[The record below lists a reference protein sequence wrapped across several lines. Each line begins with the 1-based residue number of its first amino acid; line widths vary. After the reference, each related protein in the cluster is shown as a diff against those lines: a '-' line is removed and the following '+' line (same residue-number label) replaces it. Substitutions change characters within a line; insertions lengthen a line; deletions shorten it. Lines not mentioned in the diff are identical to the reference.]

1 MAKSKF
7 NLAEKLGGVS
17 NLNTPDMQ
25 VVQIPLSQL
34 IVNEHNF
41 FTVEDVQDLA
51 DDIAMNGLYS
61 PLTVCAAGE
70 GKYRIVAGHRR
81 RKALEMLGRKD
92 APCIVKN
99 YDGEDSEMV
108 ALIQSNLT
116 SRELTYYEKM
126 EAVIRL
132 EKALRSMKER
142 GVELPG
148 RLRDHLAE
156 QTNESASAVHRM
168 QYIHKN
174 LSPALLEALRREQ
187 IGESVADELAH
198 SPKKVQTE
206 FEQRLARGETVRAQ
220 DVKAA
225 RDKPTVSDG
234 VVDAFLLRHIASP
247 HQAALYHALHGKSHI
262 AAGQL
267 IEAVRDALHF
277 YGKRGIM
284 SEGVWFY
291 INGSGLEVKEPFCG
305 KLTWSQIV
313 QRLRGMVESGKIAPP
328 ADEPDP
334 TPEAQALR
342 QLDEQMQQAT
352 EELPP
357 AAPSIPEAPDTII
370 TAGKE
375 TGLPCAAWFSTDVLP
390 PDGARIIA
398 QDKDGFVDEGKFLGG
413 EIDDSVVLWDEVVR
427 WTLHPDDEAYTE
439 PVQQAATPQPAPV
452 WHLYPDEHPEEG
464 QTVLTL
470 SHSKYNRDNYAAY
483 IYRANGWYLPEMQD
497 DGLMTVDV
505 RWWSAELP
513 PEERMP
519 CIPAK
524 NDLDGENP

>member
-1 MAKSKF
+1 MARKLDIGAMLEGTVSK
-7 NLAEKLGGVS
+7 
-17 NLNTPDMQ
+17 LNTPDMQ
-25 VVQIPLSQL
+25 VREIPLSQL

-41 FTVEDVQDLA
+41 FTVEDVQELA
-51 DDIAMNGLYS
+51 DHIALHGLFN

-81 RKALEMLGRKD
+81 RKALELLGRKD
-92 APCIVKN
+92 APCIVKT

-174 LSPALLEALRREQ
+174 LSPALLDALRREQ

-198 SPKKVQTE
+198 SPQKVQTE
-206 FEQRLARGETVRAQ
+206 FEQRLAHGETFRAQ

-234 VVDAFLLRHIASP
+234 VVDAFLLRHIAQG
-247 HQAALYHALHGKSHI
+247 HEAALYRVLHDS
-262 AAGQL
+262 QFMTVRWL
-267 IEAVRDALHF
+267 IEEVKDALQF
-277 YGKRGIM
+277 DGYRGF
-284 SEGVWFY
+284 SSDAVWFDLS
-291 INGSGLEVKEPFCG
+291 GSGLEVKKPFCG

-313 QRLRGMVESGKIAPP
+313 YRLRGMVENGKIAPT
-328 ADEPDP
+328 ADAPDESA
-334 TPEAQALR
+334 PEAQALR
-342 QLDEQMQQAT
+342 QLDAQMQQAVT
-352 EELPP
+352 EPKSETLHI
-357 AAPSIPEAPDTII
+357 SESGLEAHDKII
-370 TAGKE
+370 VAGKE
-375 TGLPCAAWFSTDVLP
+375 TGLPCAAWFSRDVLP

-398 QDKDGFVDEGKFLGG
+398 QDKDGFTDEGKSLGG
-413 EIDDSVVLWDEVVR
+413 EIDDSVVSWDEVVR
-427 WTLHPDDEAYTE
+427 WTIHPDDEAYTE
-439 PVQQAATPQPAPV
+439 PVQQAAVQPPAPV
-452 WHLYPDEHPEEG
+452 WHPYPAERPEEG
-464 QTVLTL
+464 QKVLTL
-470 SHSKYNRDNYAAY
+470 CHSKYNRDNYAAY
-483 IYRANGWYLPEMQD
+483 IYRAGSWYLPEMPD

-513 PEERMP
+513 PEEG
-519 CIPAK
+519 K
-524 NDLDGENP
+524 

>member
-1 MAKSKF
+1 MARKVNVGAMVAQDVF
-7 NLAEKLGGVS
+7 KLD
-17 NLNTPDMQ
+17 TPDMQ

-41 FTVEDVQDLA
+41 FTVEDVQELA
-51 DDIAMNGLYS
+51 DDITLNGLYS

-81 RKALEMLGRKD
+81 RKALELLGRKD
-92 APCIVKN
+92 APCIVKT

-126 EAVIRL
+126 QAVVLL

-156 QTNESASAVHRM
+156 QVSESASAVHRM

-174 LSPALLEALRREQ
+174 LSPALLDALRREQ

-198 SPKKVQTE
+198 SPKKVQEE

-234 VVDAFLLRHIASP
+234 VVDAFLLRHIAKG
-247 HQAALYHALHGKSHI
+247 HEAALYRVLHDNQHM
-262 AAGQL
+262 AAIQL
-267 IEAVRDALHF
+267 SPKVKESMQF
-277 YGKRGIM
+277 YGYWGHN
-284 SEGVWFY
+284 SEGVQFDLT
-291 INGSGLEVKEPFCG
+291 GSGLQVKKPFHG
-305 KLTWSQIV
+305 KLSWSQIV
-313 QRLRGMVESGKIAPP
+313 QRLRGMVESGKIALP
-328 ADEPDP
+328 ADEPA
-334 TPEAQALR
+334 PEAQMLR
-342 QLDEQMQQAT
+342 QLDEQMRKA
-352 EELPP
+352 
-357 AAPSIPEAPDTII
+357 
-370 TAGKE
+370 
-375 TGLPCAAWFSTDVLP
+375 V
-390 PDGARIIA
+390 
-398 QDKDGFVDEGKFLGG
+398 QD
-413 EIDDSVVLWDEVVR
+413 
-427 WTLHPDDEAYTE
+427 
-439 PVQQAATPQPAPV
+439 PQPAPV
-452 WHLYPDEHPEEG
+452 WHPYPDERPEEG

-470 SHSKYNRDNYAAY
+470 SHSKYNRGNYAAY
-483 IYRANGWYLPEMQD
+483 VYRAGGWYLPEFPD
-497 DGLMTVDV
+497 DGLMMVDV

-513 PEERMP
+513 PEEV
-519 CIPAK
+519 K
-524 NDLDGENP
+524 

>member
-1 MAKSKF
+1 MARKVNVGAMVAHDVF
-7 NLAEKLGGVS
+7 KLD
-17 NLNTPDMQ
+17 TPDMQ

-41 FTVEDVQDLA
+41 FTVEDVQELA
-51 DDIAMNGLYS
+51 DHIALHGLFN

-81 RKALEMLGRKD
+81 RKALELLGRKD

-156 QTNESASAVHRM
+156 QTNESASAIHRM

-198 SPKKVQTE
+198 SPEKVQAE
-206 FEQRLARGETVRAQ
+206 FEQRLARGETFRAQ

-234 VVDAFLLRHIASP
+234 VVDAFLLRHIAAP
-247 HQAALYHALHGKSHI
+247 YQAALYRVLHDSQSM
-262 AAGQL
+262 AASRL
-267 IEAVRDALHF
+267 IEEVKDALVF
-277 YGKRGIM
+277 RGYM
-284 SEGVWFY
+284 GRESEGVRY
-291 INGSGLEVKEPFCG
+291 VLTISGLEVEKPFHG
-305 KLTWSQIV
+305 KLSWSQIV

-328 ADEPDP
+328 ADEPA
-334 TPEAQALR
+334 PEAQALS
-342 QLDEQMQQAT
+342 QLNEQMQQAVQ
-352 EELPP
+352 ELPQVDGNGYVCVTGMNP
-357 AAPSIPEAPDTII
+357 YGVCGSAQCCDQPYACCIACPKPCNGRCGYLPEAPQ
-370 TAGKE
+370 
-375 TGLPCAAWFSTDVLP
+375 S
-390 PDGARIIA
+390 
-398 QDKDGFVDEGKFLGG
+398 
-413 EIDDSVVLWDEVVR
+413 
-427 WTLHPDDEAYTE
+427 
-439 PVQQAATPQPAPV
+439 APV
-452 WHLYPDEHPEEG
+452 WHPYPDERPEDG

-470 SHSKYNRDNYAAY
+470 SHSKYNRGNYAAY
-483 IYRANGWYLPEMQD
+483 VYRAGGWYLPEFPD

-513 PEERMP
+513 PEVV
-519 CIPAK
+519 K
-524 NDLDGENP
+524 

>member
-1 MAKSKF
+1 MARKVNVGAMVAHDVF
-7 NLAEKLGGVS
+7 KLD
-17 NLNTPDMQ
+17 TPDMQ
-25 VVQIPLSQL
+25 VIQIPLSQL

-41 FTVEDVQDLA
+41 FTVEDVQELA
-51 DDIAMNGLYS
+51 DHIALHGLFN

-81 RKALEMLGRKD
+81 RKALELLGRKD

-174 LSPALLEALRREQ
+174 LSPALLDALRREQ

-198 SPKKVQTE
+198 SPEKVQAE

-220 DVKAA
+220 DVKTA

-234 VVDAFLLRHIASP
+234 VVDAFLLRHIAAP
-247 HQAALYHALHGKSHI
+247 YQAALYRALHGKPHM

-267 IEAVRDALHF
+267 VEAVKDALVF
-277 YGKRGIM
+277 RGYM
-284 SEGVWFY
+284 GHDSEGAQYVLT
-291 INGSGLEVKEPFCG
+291 ISGLEVKKPFQG
-305 KLTWSQIV
+305 KLTWSQFV

-328 ADEPDP
+328 ADEPEL

-342 QLDEQMQQAT
+342 QLDEQMQQAVA
-352 EELPP
+352 EPQP
-357 AAPSIPEAPDTII
+357 AAPSIPEVPDTII
-370 TAGKE
+370 TAGKK
-375 TGLPCAAWFSTDVLP
+375 TCLPCAAWFSRDVLP

-398 QDKDGFVDEGKFLGG
+398 QDKDGFTDEGKFLGG
-413 EIDDSVVLWDEVVR
+413 EIDDSVVSWDEVVR

-439 PVQQAATPQPAPV
+439 PLQQAAAPQPAPV
-452 WHLYPDEHPEEG
+452 WHPYPDEKPEEG
-464 QTVLTL
+464 QTVLVL
-470 SHSKYNRDNYAAY
+470 FQGKHIPDLYATYVYHAD
-483 IYRANGWYLPEMQD
+483 GWYLPEMQD

-513 PEERMP
+513 PEVV
-519 CIPAK
+519 K
-524 NDLDGENP
+524 

>member
-1 MAKSKF
+1 MARKVNVGAMVAHDVFK
-7 NLAEKLGGVS
+7 
-17 NLNTPDMQ
+17 LNTPDMQ
-25 VVQIPLSQL
+25 VIQIPLSQL

-41 FTVEDVQDLA
+41 FTVEDVQELA
-51 DDIAMNGLYS
+51 DDIELNGLYS

-81 RKALEMLGRKD
+81 RKALELLGRKD

-142 GVELPG
+142 GVTLPG

-174 LSPALLEALRREQ
+174 LSPALLDALRREK

-198 SPKKVQTE
+198 SPSKVQAE
-206 FEQRLARGETVRAQ
+206 FEQRLARGETFRAQ

-225 RDKPTVSDG
+225 RGKPTVSDG
-234 VVDAFLLRHIASP
+234 VVDAFLLRHIAKG
-247 HQAALYHALHGKSHI
+247 HEAALYRVLHDSQRS
-262 AAGQL
+262 AAIQL
-267 IEAVRDALHF
+267 IPAVKDALQFNGYHGF
-277 YGKRGIM
+277 
-284 SEGVWFY
+284 SSDAVWFDLS
-291 INGSGLEVKEPFCG
+291 GSGLEVKKPFQG
-305 KLTWSQIV
+305 KLSWSQIV

-328 ADEPDP
+328 ADEPYP

-342 QLDEQMQQAT
+342 QLNEQMQQAVA
-352 EELPP
+352 EPQP
-357 AAPSIPEAPDTII
+357 AAPSISEVPDTII
-370 TAGKE
+370 TEGKE
-375 TGLPCAAWFSTDVLP
+375 TCLPCAAWFPPDVQP
-390 PDGARIIA
+390 PDGAHIIA
-398 QDKDGFVDEGKFLGG
+398 QDTDDWYDEGIFAGC
-413 EIDDSVVLWDEVVR
+413 VLKNTPLLWREVVR
-427 WTLHPDDEAYTE
+427 WTLHPDDDAYTE
-439 PVQQAATPQPAPV
+439 PGQQVAAPQPAPV
-452 WHLYPDEHPEEG
+452 WHPYPDERPNEG

-470 SHSKYNRDNYAAY
+470 SRNNYNRGNYAAY
-483 IYRANGWYLPEMQD
+483 VYRAGGWYLPEFPD

-505 RWWSAELP
+505 RWWSADLP
-513 PEERMP
+513 PEVV
-519 CIPAK
+519 K
-524 NDLDGENP
+524 

>member
-1 MAKSKF
+1 MARKVNVGAMVAHDVF
-7 NLAEKLGGVS
+7 KLD
-17 NLNTPDMQ
+17 TPDMQ

-41 FTVEDVQDLA
+41 FTVEDVQELA
-51 DDIAMNGLYS
+51 DHIALHGLFN

-81 RKALEMLGRKD
+81 RKALELLGRKD
-92 APCIVKN
+92 APCIIKN

-174 LSPALLEALRREQ
+174 LSPALLDALRREQ

-198 SPKKVQTE
+198 SSKKVQTE
-206 FEQRLARGETVRAQ
+206 FEQRLARGETFRAQ

-247 HQAALYHALHGKSHI
+247 YQAALYHALHGKSHI

-267 IEAVRDALHF
+267 IEAVRDALVF
-277 YGKRGIM
+277 RGYM
-284 SEGVWFY
+284 GLDSEGAQYVLT
-291 INGSGLEVKEPFCG
+291 ISGLEVKRPFQG

-313 QRLRGMVESGKIAPP
+313 QRLRGMVESGRIAPP

-334 TPEAQALR
+334 MPEAQALR
-342 QLDEQMQQAT
+342 QLDGQMQQAVQ
-352 EELPP
+352 EPSP
-357 AAPSIPEAPDTII
+357 AAPSIPEKDFMALDKSIA
-370 TAGKE
+370 AGTE
-375 TGLPCAAWFSTDVLP
+375 TGLPCAAWFSPDVLP

-398 QDKDGFVDEGKFLGG
+398 QDTDDWYDEGIFAGC
-413 EIDDSVVLWDEVVR
+413 VLKNTPLLWREVVR

-439 PVQQAATPQPAPV
+439 PVQQVAAPQPAPI
-452 WHLYPDEHPEEG
+452 WHPYPDERPEEG
-464 QTVLTL
+464 QKVLTL
-470 SHSKYNRDNYAAY
+470 CHSNYVRDNYGAFV
-483 IYRANGWYLPEMQD
+483 YRAGGWYIPEMPD

-513 PEERMP
+513 PEEG
-519 CIPAK
+519 K
-524 NDLDGENP
+524 

>member
-41 FTVEDVQDLA
+41 FTVEDVQEMA
-51 DDIAMNGLYS
+51 DDIALNGLYS

-81 RKALEMLGRKD
+81 RKALETLGRKD
-92 APCIVKN
+92 APCIIKN

-142 GVELPG
+142 GVTLPG

-198 SPKKVQTE
+198 SSKKVQTE
-206 FEQRLARGETVRAQ
+206 FEQRLSRGETFRAQ

-234 VVDAFLLRHIASP
+234 VVDAFLLRHIAAG
-247 HQAALYHALHGKSHI
+247 HEAALYRVLHDSQRM
-262 AAGQL
+262 AAIQL
-267 IEAVRDALHF
+267 IPEIKSALHF
-277 YGKRGIM
+277 WGYQGFT
-284 SEGVWFY
+284 SEGVWFDL
-291 INGSGLEVKEPFCG
+291 NGSGLEVKKPFQG
-305 KLTWSQIV
+305 KLSWSQIV
-313 QRLRGMVESGKIAPP
+313 QRLRGMVESGKIVPP
-328 ADEPDP
+328 ADEP

-398 QDKDGFVDEGKFLGG
+398 QDKDGFTDEGKFLGG
-413 EIDDSVVLWDEVVR
+413 EIDDSVVSWDEVVR

-439 PVQQAATPQPAPV
+439 PVKQAAAPQTAPV
-452 WHLYPDEHPEEG
+452 WHPYPDERPEDG
-464 QTVLTL
+464 QKVLTL
-470 SHSKYNRDNYAAY
+470 CHSNYVRDNYGAFV
-483 IYRANGWYLPEMQD
+483 YRAGGWYLPEMPD
-497 DGLMTVDV
+497 DGLMKADV

-513 PEERMP
+513 PEE
-519 CIPAK
+519 IK
-524 NDLDGENP
+524 

>member
-7 NLAEKLGGVS
+7 SLAEKLGGVS
-17 NLNTPDMQ
+17 NLNTPNMQ
-25 VVQIPLSQL
+25 IVQIPLSQL

-41 FTVEDVQDLA
+41 FTVEDVQELA
-51 DDIAMNGLYS
+51 DDIALNGLYS

-81 RKALEMLGRKD
+81 RKALELLGRKD

-198 SPKKVQTE
+198 SSKKVQEE
-206 FEQRLARGETVRAQ
+206 FEQRLARGETFRAQ

-234 VVDAFLLRHIASP
+234 VVDAFLLRHIVKG
-247 HQAALYHALHGKSHI
+247 HEAALYRVLHDRLRL
-262 AAGQL
+262 AAIQL
-267 IEAVRDALHF
+267 IPEVKSALQF
-277 YGKRGIM
+277 NGYCGLV
-284 SEGVWFY
+284 SEGVWFDL
-291 INGSGLEVKEPFCG
+291 NGSGLEVKKPFQG
-305 KLTWSQIV
+305 RLSWSQIV

-328 ADEPDP
+328 ADEPA
-334 TPEAQALR
+334 PEAQTLR
-342 QLDEQMQQAT
+342 QLDEQMQQAVA
-352 EELPP
+352 EPQP
-357 AAPSIPEAPDTII
+357 AAPSILEVPDTII
-370 TAGKE
+370 AAGKE
-375 TGLPCAAWFSTDVLP
+375 TCLPCAAWFSPDVLP

-398 QDKDGFVDEGKFLGG
+398 QDTDDWYDEGIFAGC
-413 EIDDSVVLWDEVVR
+413 VLKNTPLLWREVVR
-427 WTLHPDDEAYTE
+427 WTLHPDDEAYTK
-439 PVQQAATPQPAPV
+439 PVQQVAAPQSAPV
-452 WHLYPDEHPEEG
+452 WHPYPDERPEEG

-470 SHSKYNRDNYAAY
+470 SHNNYNRGNYAAY
-483 IYRANGWYLPEMQD
+483 VYRAGGWYLPEFPD

-513 PEERMP
+513 PEVV
-519 CIPAK
+519 K
-524 NDLDGENP
+524 